1 MTTNTAK
8 ITDAQI
14 RTLRAE
20 AAAAGDLAQ
29 VNLCDAALGLAEA
42 LMVDE
47 AREACA
53 AVIARAADM
62 QDDGC
67 LCDYE
72 TGESIR
78 PATADEAVSSRAAA
92 RVDGGAG
99 IIRVDGRRCYVEG

>member
-1 MTTNTAK
+1 MTTTIT

-20 AAAAGDLAQ
+20 AAAAGDTAQ

-42 LMVDE
+42 WMVDE

-53 AVIARAADM
+53 AVIARAADN
-62 QDDGC
+62 GC

-78 PATADEAVSSRAAA
+78 PATADEAAASRATA
-92 RVDGGAG
+92 RTDGGAG
-99 IIRVDGRRCYVEG
+99 VIRIDGRRCYVEG